1 MIDVVE
7 IARQRRA
14 KLVAEVARLDDFLRT
29 AEELLKY
36 WQERGGD
43 EGRDEGGDGDGTG
56 PIVPIAGPDPA
67 VAPAA
72 KPAAEGGPTAQ
83 ARKQGTANGSAGAS
97 ATATPQAA
105 EPSAAAQAEPASGA
119 DDEHFQFGDAAAA
132 DGDELVLSE
141 NSAKEDARVNAHVGL
156 KLRQRRWM
164 MGMTKKQLADKLGID
179 VEEMQRYERGE
190 VRIGTSRMWHL
201 AAALEVPMSYFFDDA
216 DVQAAAGADEP
227 EVEERGRAL
236 LAKTA

>member
-36 WQERGGD
+36 WRERGGD
-43 EGRDEGGDGDGTG
+43 EGRDAGGDGDGTG
-56 PIVPIAGPDPA
+56 PIVPIAGFDQAA
-67 VAPAA
+67 VPAA
-72 KPAAEGGPTAQ
+72 KPAAEGGPTAP
-83 ARKQGTANGSAGAS
+83 AHRQGAANGSAGAS
-97 ATATPQAA
+97 AMAAPEAAGRPAAA
-105 EPSAAAQAEPASGA
+105 EAEPASGA
-119 DDEHFQFGDAAAA
+119 EDEHFQFSDAPASES
-132 DGDELVLSE
+132 DELVLSE
-141 NSAKEDARVNAHVGL
+141 TPAKEDARVNAHVGL

-201 AAALEVPMSYFFDDA
+201 AAALEVPMSYFFDDVEA
-216 DVQAAAGADEP
+216 QAAAGRGEP
-227 EVEERGRAL
+227 EAEERGRAL